1 MAQDFLSQLFGGQP
15 DYSQFMTPQQSQ
27 QAQSNALTSAGLNAA
42 IALLGASGQT
52 NRPVSTGQV
61 LGTALSAGLGGYQS
75 SFDNQLRQMLAQG
88 QLSDI
93 QDKRVLR
100 EQQIKDIRTKELA
113 QQQLTA
119 ALAIQDP
126 QQKIDALRAL
136 GRFDLVKDLA
146 QGQTAIRQ
154 SGLLRPVG
162 EAEAPSPFT
171 PYLTSQSP
179 EVRIQAQQFDQG
191 FKSGRITEDMVDR
204 LTPAL
209 ATMQASFNQQLESRA
224 DRLSREKRE
233 ANERADKLAQGK
245 EPTEGQRKTAVLA
258 GRLEGALSDL
268 STLSSTA
275 QTPEL
280 GPALLQSASYIP
292 GFEILASKVT
302 SSDRAKA
309 EAAQLD
315 ALDAALT
322 LGTGAAYTNEQ
333 LKGYAKSYFPQIGND
348 AATIAAKQVRFERLV
363 ALARE
368 QAGPAAKSID
378 IAREKVKPFDM
389 KKFKQEQGLE

>member
-1 MAQDFLSQLFGGQP
+1 M
-15 DYSQFMTPQQSQ
+15 
-27 QAQSNALTSAGLNAA
+27 
-42 IALLGASGQT
+42 
-52 NRPVSTGQV
+52 
-61 LGTALSAGLGGYQS
+61 
-75 SFDNQLRQMLAQG
+75 
-88 QLSDI
+88 
-93 QDKRVLR
+93 
-100 EQQIKDIRTKELA
+100 
-113 QQQLTA
+113 
-119 ALAIQDP
+119 
-126 QQKIDALRAL
+126 RAL

-146 QGQTAIRQ
+146 EGQIKVRQ
-154 SGLLRPVG
+154 SGLGRPVG

-191 FKSGRITEDMVDR
+191 FRSGRITEDMVDR